1 MRRFIQYMS
10 DLASFV
16 REAWP
21 LVRKR
26 RQMDHEEYERAK
38 NELLMKYAR

>member
-1 MRRFIQYMS
+1 MRRFIQYMR
-10 DLASFV
+10 DLVSFV

-38 NELLMKYAR
+38 DELLMKYAR